1 MLYSKCIMKKDS
13 KLHTWQ
19 IVLIVIGALLVFGPG
34 LWDALTAFIETVL
47 NIRLED
53 IMTRTGMF
61 FIGLV
66 LLGVVGL
73 YELVSDSTN
82 KPKSKYIK

>member
-1 MLYSKCIMKKDS
+1 MKKDS
-13 KLHTWQ
+13 KLQTWQ
-19 IVLIVIGALLVFGPG
+19 IVLIVIGVLLVFGPG
-34 LWDALTAFIETVL
+34 LWDTLTAFIETVL

-53 IMTRTGMF
+53 VFTRTGMF
-61 FIGLV
+61 FVGLI
-66 LLGVVGL
+66 LLGIVGV